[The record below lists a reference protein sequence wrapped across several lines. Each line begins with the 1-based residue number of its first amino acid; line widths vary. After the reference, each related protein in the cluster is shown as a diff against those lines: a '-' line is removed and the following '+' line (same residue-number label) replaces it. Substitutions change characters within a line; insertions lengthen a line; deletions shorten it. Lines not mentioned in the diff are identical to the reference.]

1 MLDNLFNSIG
11 GDVVSNL
18 TEKAGISMD
27 QAKQILPIGQET
39 LQSGLMEQVTSGNIG
54 DIVGMFNSGGGDLQS
69 NGLFGSLK
77 GMFMQNI
84 MSKVG
89 LDESVAGAVAG
100 TGMESMISNI
110 TGMVGGAGN
119 VTEDSLKEGLGM
131 GGGIADIAGNMLKDK
146 LGDGIGGAIGG
157 LFGK

>member
-1 MLDNLFNSIG
+1 MLDKLFSSIG

-27 QAKQILPIGQET
+27 QAKEILPIGQET
-39 LQSGLMEQVTSGNIG
+39 LQSGLMEQVTGGNIG
-54 DIVGMFNSGGGDLQS
+54 DIVGMFNSGGGDLAS

-77 GMFMQNI
+77 GMFMKNI
-84 MSKVG
+84 MSKMG

-100 TGMESMISNI
+100 TGMESMIGNI
-110 TGMVGGAGN
+110 TGLVGGAGN
-119 VTEDSLKEGLGM
+119 VTEDSVKEGLGM
-131 GGGIADIAGNMLKDK
+131 GGGIADMATNMLKDK
-146 LGDGIGGAIGG
+146 VGGAAGGIIGG